1 MLLLGVYSILNIF
14 LRFWLLTI
22 VVMLTGLIYLAHT
35 IGTALMFP
43 GAFSYFRGSIEM
55 AYSNDMSKSI
65 HANLMIVEKA
75 CEWVANDKAD

>member
-1 MLLLGVYSILNIF
+1 MVFLGVYSVLNLF

-22 VVMLTGLIYLAHT
+22 LVMLTGLIYLART

-55 AYSNDMSKSI
+55 AYSNDMSKGM
-65 HANLMIVEKA
+65 HTNLMIIERA
-75 CEWVANDKAD
+75 CE